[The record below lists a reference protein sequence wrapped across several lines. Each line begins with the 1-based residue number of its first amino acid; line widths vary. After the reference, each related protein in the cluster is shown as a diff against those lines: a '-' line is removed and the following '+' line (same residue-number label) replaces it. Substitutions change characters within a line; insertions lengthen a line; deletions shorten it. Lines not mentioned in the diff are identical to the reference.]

1 MISWGKVKDMQKGHL
16 IKAFLCYTAMSI
28 CHFCINVY
36 NYRYCGRLETRDAF
50 IGPAAVDLRH
60 DNKGTV

>member
-1 MISWGKVKDMQKGHL
+1 MGKGEGYAERASNKGLLSH
-16 IKAFLCYTAMSI
+16 TAMPI

-36 NYRYCGRLETRDAF
+36 NYRYCGRLGTREAF

-60 DNKGTV
+60 DNKGST